1 MINDVTTSMRRLY
14 WCTGAFGLLG
24 AVWCLW
30 HSGDRAAIGFFL
42 GAAASLGNLWLW
54 DWLAHMI
61 EPGRAPKKSW
71 QAGLFVGR
79 YLILLGGGYGIVKV
93 LGVTPVAVV
102 LGLLTS
108 TAAVLTILIIEIA
121 HGKSPK
127 VT

>member
-14 WCTGAFGLLG
+14 WCTGVFGLLG

-30 HSGDRAAIGFFL
+30 QSGGRAAVGFLL
-42 GAAASLGNLWLW
+42 GAAGSLGNLWLW

-61 EPGRAPKKSW
+61 EPGRAPQKSW

-108 TAAVLTILIIEIA
+108 TAAVLIILIIEIA
-121 HGKSPK
+121 QGKPPK